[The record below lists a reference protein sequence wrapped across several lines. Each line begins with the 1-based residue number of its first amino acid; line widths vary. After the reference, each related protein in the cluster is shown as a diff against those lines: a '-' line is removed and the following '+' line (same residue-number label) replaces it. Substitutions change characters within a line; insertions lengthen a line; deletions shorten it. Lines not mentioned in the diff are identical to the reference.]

1 MKNLFASTTQTGKA
15 FFFLL
20 LLCNALLG
28 RAQTFQTAIGYGFP
42 TGERSPGGLITNAG
56 DYLVLGRNIDHPA
69 FFFNP
74 AGDMQLIRLDASG
87 NVIQPAKM
95 LGQDVGETA
104 TWIEKSTDCNGTAGY
119 IIAGNQRNGA
129 NNDMLLTHTALNGTP
144 QWVQR
149 FGTQNDDETSV
160 CVKQDG
166 AGNFI
171 LVGTKTDASTGVSSV
186 YAVKTDCSGKF
197 QWSRTYTVN
206 GSLTT
211 ASVTAFATM
220 HTPCPGLPNV
230 YYITGKVSTAAGNDE
245 VFILSVST
253 ANGSAVWMKTYDI
266 APGAHDV
273 ATCIQGSCTLDPQGN
288 GDLWVSGYSTDA
300 GSGNKQVLM
309 MRTDFDGTLLWAN
322 NYEVQNSKQE
332 FATHF
337 QFTNKGDLVLTGKAE
352 AYTLSDPPE
361 NGQCLLMKMDN
372 NGGSVYFTRVFN
384 MGYASQGNRVEQ
396 TGNDE
401 FFITG
406 HTYEIV
412 QPHAFDY
419 NILAIKT
426 NQQGETKGDCYHSPA
441 TSILKR
447 TPVENKVIPVVKAWQ
462 DFFASSLLTKLYD
475 EKQTFCATQIDPCQN
490 IAINANFSVSTN
502 GLTGTFTDLST
513 VASGT
518 IFSWDW
524 DFGDG
529 NTASF
534 ASATNPVHT
543 YANPGTYLVCLVVTA
558 GTAGMICR
566 DTFCMDI
573 KVEPRPNDCP
583 DNLVL
588 NGTFTD
594 GLTAGNLGFAGNVNN
609 WSTIFNSPQVVTHD
623 SCADAGAIQM
633 WGDQVVGEG
642 IGQSMTFLAG
652 VTYQVTFCGMWI
664 PSVQDSV
671 RIRFRA
677 SVNPL
682 TNYFN
687 CTSGVC
693 DEIFL
698 SPVLSTAWATY
709 TSTTWTPTQNYN
721 YLNVTIW
728 NNYAINDGAYV
739 SWARV
744 DDICIRRVG
753 IATATEEASTTFAA
767 KVFPNPTTGDVTV
780 EFQEEL
786 PSDGLLCVTDLMG
799 RRLQQIPLNAGQVRQ
814 TISLGDYP
822 AGVYL
827 VQVLGS
833 GSVLY
838 TSKVVRQGE

>member
-1 MKNLFASTTQTGKA
+1 MSNLFAFTSQNLKSV
-15 FFFLL
+15 LL
-20 LLCNALLG
+20 LVLWCHALIMP
-28 RAQTFQTAIGYGFP
+28 AQTFQTAIGYGLP
-42 TGERSPGGLITNAG
+42 TDERSPGGLITNTG
-56 DYLVLGRNIDHPA
+56 DYLVLGKNLDHPA
-69 FFFNP
+69 GFFNP
-74 AGDMQLIRLDASG
+74 AGDMQLIRLDALG
-87 NVIQPAKM
+87 NVIQPAKII
-95 LGQDVGETA
+95 GQDVAESA
-104 TWIEKSTDCNGTAGY
+104 VWFEKSIDCNGVAGY
-119 IIAGNQRNGA
+119 IIAGNQRNGT
-129 NNDMLLTHTALNGTP
+129 NNDMLLTQTAPNGNP
-144 QWVQR
+144 VWVQR
-149 FGTQNDDETSV
+149 FGTQTDDETSA

-171 LVGTKTDASTGVSSV
+171 LVGTKTDSNTGISSV

-206 GSLTT
+206 GNLTT

-220 HTPCPGLPNV
+220 HTPCPGLPSV
-230 YYITGKVSTAAGNDE
+230 YYITGKVTTAVGHDE
-245 VFILSVST
+245 VFILSIST
-253 ANGSAVWMKTYDI
+253 ANGNAAWLKTYDI
-266 APGAHDV
+266 APGAHDI
-273 ATCIQGSCTLDPQGN
+273 ATCIQGSCALDPQGN
-288 GDLWVSGYSTDA
+288 GDLWVSGYSIDTNT
-300 GSGNKQVLM
+300 GVKQVMM
-309 MRTDFDGTLLWAN
+309 MRTDFDGTLIWAN
-322 NYEVQNSKQE
+322 NYDVQNSKQE

-337 QFTNKGDLVLTGKAE
+337 QFTSKGDLVLTGKAE
-352 AYTLSDPPE
+352 EYTVSDPPE
-361 NGQCLLMKMDN
+361 TGQCLLMKMDN
-372 NGGSVYFTRVFN
+372 NGNPVHWTRIFN
-384 MGYASQGNRVEQ
+384 MGYASQGNRVEP

-401 FFITG
+401 FFVAG

-426 NQQGETKGDCYHSPA
+426 DQQGTTKGDCFHSPE
-441 TSILKR
+441 TLILKR
-447 TPVENKVIPVVKAWQ
+447 APVETKVTPVVKAWQ
-462 DFFASSLLTKLYD
+462 DFFTSSLLVKLYD
-475 EKQTFCATQIDPCQN
+475 EKQSFCPAETDPCKN
-490 IAINANFSVSTN
+490 MAINASFSVSTS

-513 VASGT
+513 IGSGT

-529 NTASF
+529 NTANFS
-534 ASATNPVHT
+534 SPTNPMHT
-543 YANPGTYLVCLVVTA
+543 YANPGSYLVCLIVTA

-566 DTFCMDI
+566 DTFCMDV
-573 KVEPRPNDCP
+573 KVEPHPQECP

-588 NGTFTD
+588 NGTFTA
-594 GLTAGNLGFAGNVNN
+594 GLTAGNLGFGGNVNN
-609 WSTIFNSPQVVTHD
+609 WSTIFNTPQVVTHD
-623 SCADAGAIQM
+623 SCAEAGAIQM

-642 IGQSMTFLAG
+642 IGQSMTFQAG

-698 SPVLSTAWATY
+698 SPVQSTTWATY
-709 TSTTWTPTQNYN
+709 TSALWTPTQNYN

-728 NNYAINDGAYV
+728 NNFAINDGAYV

-753 IATATEEASTTFAA
+753 IATAVEEAGETLSA

-780 EFQEEL
+780 EFREEL
-786 PSDGLLCVTDLMG
+786 TSDALLSVTDLMG

-814 TISLGDYP
+814 SLSLRDYP

-827 VQVLGS
+827 VQVLGRD
-833 GSVLY
+833 SVLY
-838 TSKVVRQGE
+838 TSKVVRY